1 MKTVSKPSLMKVSIV
16 DLFGEKIVKI
26 ENSHPVSTNKSNV
39 VNHSIN
45 VKDIS
50 SFSYAPNDLNDS
62 SEGYSTVKGVFTIF
76 TRNGSRFKFYNHL
89 GGNTYITNTQI
100 NATLFKSYEAD
111 AMKNFFDSNVKN
123 C

>member
-1 MKTVSKPSLMKVSIV
+1 MKTVSKPSLMKVALV
-16 DLFGEKIVKI
+16 DLFGEKMVKI

-39 VNHSIN
+39 VDHSIN

-62 SEGYSTVKGVFTIF
+62 LEGYSTVKGVFTIF
-76 TRNGSRFKFYNHL
+76 TRNGDHFKFYNHL
-89 GGNTYITNTQI
+89 GGNICITNEKI
-100 NATLFKSYEAD
+100 KSTLFTSYEVD
-111 AMKNFFDSNVKN
+111 AMKNFFDSNVKD